1 MGIVHIVQRGQVV
14 VHQDQ
19 DVAVL
24 IDQARQGSKSALG
37 ELIGTLRA
45 YLLYVANQKVGNQ
58 LKTKV
63 ATSDVVQD
71 ACLRAHERFNQ
82 FRGTTEPEL
91 RAWMRSI
98 LINSLSDS
106 HRKYVTSKKRGL
118 DREVVLDQPS
128 NLRDADLTPRSSAL
142 AHEEANLL
150 RSAMERLSPDAQK
163 VLRLRNWDLLPFAE
177 IGEQMDRSAD
187 AAQKLWSRAVK
198 ELEKELSTHST

>member
-1 MGIVHIVQRGQVV
+1 MDIVHIVQQGQAM
-14 VHQDQ
+14 VHHDQ
-19 DVAVL
+19 EVAVL
-24 IDQARQGSKSALG
+24 IDQARQGSSSALG

-71 ACLRAHERFNQ
+71 ACLRAHEHFNQ

-106 HRKYVTSKKRGL
+106 HREYVTSKQRG
-118 DREVVLDQPS
+118 
-128 NLRDADLTPRSSAL
+128 
-142 AHEEANLL
+142 
-150 RSAMERLSPDAQK
+150 
-163 VLRLRNWDLLPFAE
+163 
-177 IGEQMDRSAD
+177 
-187 AAQKLWSRAVK
+187 
-198 ELEKELSTHST
+198 